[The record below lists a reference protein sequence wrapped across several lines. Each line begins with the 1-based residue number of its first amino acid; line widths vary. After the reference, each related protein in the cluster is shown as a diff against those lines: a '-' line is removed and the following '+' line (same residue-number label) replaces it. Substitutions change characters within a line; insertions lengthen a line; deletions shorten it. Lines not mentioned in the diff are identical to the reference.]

1 MKNIKVKTYLLQSKK
16 NANDESPV
24 YIRVNFEGRAINLS
38 TGIFIRCEFWDLK
51 KKMIKSKHPDA
62 VRLNHKL
69 TDSKSKINNIHFD
82 LERNGESS
90 IEKIKEIFTNKGEK
104 KSTLIDLIEY
114 NNQQIKNGLGKGYA
128 IGTLNHYKSFQKKMQ
143 DFMKE
148 VFNKQDF
155 NLSDLDMS
163 FITKFEYYMNV
174 TCQNQIN
181 TIAKEMSRL
190 KKIIHL
196 GVCHNWLTS
205 DPFKN
210 YKKKTVD
217 PNRESLTQLEIDVLS
232 DLDLTGHL
240 ERVRDIFIFICYSGL
255 SYSDLAKLS
264 SGNIITAVDGN
275 KIIHVERK
283 KTFEVCNIPLLP
295 RSEQI
300 LTKYNNHPICQN
312 KGILL
317 PVISNQ
323 KMNDYLKTIGEK
335 ANINKPI
342 TCHVGRH
349 TFATLSLE
357 MGVPIET
364 VSKVLGHKSIKTTQ
378 IYGKVTN
385 SKIAKDY
392 SQFYVQA
399 YDIKKRV

>member
-1 MKNIKVKTYLLQSKK
+1 
-16 NANDESPV
+16 
-24 YIRVNFEGRAINLS
+24 
-38 TGIFIRCEFWDLK
+38 
-51 KKMIKSKHPDA
+51 
-62 VRLNHKL
+62 
-69 TDSKSKINNIHFD
+69 
-82 LERNGESS
+82 
-90 IEKIKEIFTNKGEK
+90 
-104 KSTLIDLIEY
+104 
-114 NNQQIKNGLGKGYA
+114 
-128 IGTLNHYKSFQKKMQ
+128 
-143 DFMKE
+143 
-148 VFNKQDF
+148 
-155 NLSDLDMS
+155 
-163 FITKFEYYMNV
+163 
-174 TCQNQIN
+174 
-181 TIAKEMSRL
+181 
-190 KKIIHL
+190 
-196 GVCHNWLTS
+196 
-205 DPFKN
+205 
-210 YKKKTVD
+210 
-217 PNRESLTQLEIDVLS
+217 
-232 DLDLTGHL
+232 
-240 ERVRDIFIFICYSGL
+240 
-255 SYSDLAKLS
+255 LAKLS